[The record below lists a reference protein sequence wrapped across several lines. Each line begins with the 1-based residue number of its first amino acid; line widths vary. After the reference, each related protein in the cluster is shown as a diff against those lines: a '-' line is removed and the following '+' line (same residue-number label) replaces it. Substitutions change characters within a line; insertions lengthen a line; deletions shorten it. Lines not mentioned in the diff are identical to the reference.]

1 MTIDGLDSGNE
12 RLYSISRLLVVQ
24 YTGHM
29 SRPVVSPAVRQPCTK
44 LNIMNSIADFPF
56 SVI

>member
-1 MTIDGLDSGNE
+1 MTVDELESGNE

-44 LNIMNSIADFPF
+44 LNTMNSIADFPF
-56 SVI
+56 R